1 MTPARWRTSWSGPRP
16 RTPAGATIHRS
27 ASGVALTAA
36 VVEAVAPGTRDAGIL
51 RAMDRAAVDAAA
63 AQALSALLV
72 DPPETPYPTRRR
84 RRCPIA
90 PTMT

>member
-1 MTPARWRTSWSGPRP
+1 
-16 RTPAGATIHRS
+16 
-27 ASGVALTAA
+27 
-36 VVEAVAPGTRDAGIL
+36 
-51 RAMDRAAVDAAA
+51 MDRAAVDAAA